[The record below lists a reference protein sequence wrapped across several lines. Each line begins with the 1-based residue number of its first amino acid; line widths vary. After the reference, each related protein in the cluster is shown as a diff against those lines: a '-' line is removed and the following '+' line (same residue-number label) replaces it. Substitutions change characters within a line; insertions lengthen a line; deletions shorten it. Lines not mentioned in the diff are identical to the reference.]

1 MAVEYELKYR
11 ATEEVLDRI
20 QADFPGDYTV
30 TEMTTTYYDTPGG
43 DLAKLFWTLRHRREG
58 DRHICTLKTPAG
70 IDGRSEYEW
79 NCEDIHE
86 AIPHLSRLTGS
97 NALNQLGGGGIAC
110 ENKDTD
116 VIPGRV
122 PILGDFAG
130 KVVPVTDTAEGIVS
144 LNFLHHGVVV
154 DSDPLTQC
162 FMNGPAQSMIQVG
175 FAAKD
180 QGKTVYGII
189 PVIHQHLDVVQNA
202 GGEILRFVNRQEEW
216 LTLLFIEIPDLLLDR
231 LEHSWFPTFVT
242 DAEGG
247 TELAVK
253 FHDTDGG

>member
-1 MAVEYELKYR
+1 M
-11 ATEEVLDRI
+11 
-20 QADFPGDYTV
+20 
-30 TEMTTTYYDTPGG
+30 
-43 DLAKLFWTLRHRREG
+43 
-58 DRHICTLKTPAG
+58 
-70 IDGRSEYEW
+70 
-79 NCEDIHE
+79 
-86 AIPHLSRLTGS
+86 
-97 NALNQLGGGGIAC
+97 
-110 ENKDTD
+110 
-116 VIPGRV
+116 
-122 PILGDFAG
+122 
-130 KVVPVTDTAEGIVS
+130 
-144 LNFLHHGVVV
+144 

-162 FMNGPAQSMIQVG
+162 FMNGAAQSIIQVG

-247 TELAVK
+247 AELAVK
-253 FHDTDGG
+253 FHDTDGGQADVLHVVQIWVQTFGETAQAERFSHAGTGGEHTDPPCIL